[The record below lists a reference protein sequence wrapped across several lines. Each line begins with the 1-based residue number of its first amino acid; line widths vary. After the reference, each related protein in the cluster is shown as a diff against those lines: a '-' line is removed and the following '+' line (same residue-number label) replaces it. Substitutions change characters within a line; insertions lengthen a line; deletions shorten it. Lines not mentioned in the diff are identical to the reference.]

1 MYQAKLALDD
11 AARLKVVRKCM
22 QSDLRKSRRNDEVWN
37 SCGELKVCG
46 FAKCTNCWL
55 ANMASLGQAVIMYH
69 TKWESGDV
77 PHRCLSSATACL
89 YGICEAAI
97 LAAGYARLSV
107 LFIRVNRNLLFTTL
121 RMYLN
126 SKRWCRWRFVLL
138 PRNQRAEREVRI
150 ACRDIFRQSRILGR
164 IIPSIEEI
172 LHAGGLE
179 NQNRMRKR

>member
-1 MYQAKLALDD
+1 
-11 AARLKVVRKCM
+11 
-22 QSDLRKSRRNDEVWN
+22 
-37 SCGELKVCG
+37 
-46 FAKCTNCWL
+46 
-55 ANMASLGQAVIMYH
+55 
-69 TKWESGDV
+69 
-77 PHRCLSSATACL
+77 
-89 YGICEAAI
+89 
-97 LAAGYARLSV
+97 
-107 LFIRVNRNLLFTTL
+107 L